1 MYGFVLSAG
10 LFFDMT
16 SLIIA
21 SNRLPVTISDTIIP
35 SSGGLVSALKGYCRE
50 YDFKWLGWAGG
61 AVEDERRQQQIAEE
75 LRNTYNYHPLFIS
88 EEDVQAYYTG
98 FSNTSL
104 WPLLHYLPNYARY
117 EKKWF
122 EAYKRINLL
131 FAEHLERLAPNG
143 SLVWVQDYHL
153 MLVPELL
160 HEMRPDL
167 RIGFFLH
174 TPFPSYEIFRCHPN
188 RRELLEGLLGADLI
202 GFHTSGYLRH
212 FRSTVLRLLGLE
224 SQINII
230 SNKNHNVTIGV
241 YPISVPADT
250 FLDELASAQYARH
263 LEEYRSS
270 YAGKQVV
277 IGVERLDYTKGI
289 PRRLEA
295 IEMFLEQSGRKDVI
309 FIFIN
314 VPSRESV
321 PAYRALRREI
331 EHKVSQINGKYASI
345 SYIPVHFIHQSVDF
359 SRLCALYSLADVAMV
374 TPLVDGMNL
383 VAKEYLLCKADGN
396 GVLILSEFAG
406 AAQELPQASI
416 VNPYDVEQMAGSLEA
431 ALNRSRAER
440 QKRIEPMRR
449 RILRYNAQRWAADFI
464 QDLSTVE
471 KRRRRTDKAQIIG
484 PHDIMSLAVQDRWA
498 LFLDYD
504 GTLIELQNNPPDAYP
519 SANLH
524 DLFSRMAQIPD
535 LEVFLLSGRP
545 QEDMQEWFDGYGFHL
560 IAEHGSYYRPPA
572 ADAWVTFKPDT
583 DLNWKTRV
591 HDVLIHY
598 ADTTPGTFVEE
609 KAASLVW
616 HYANAEPDF
625 AGWKA
630 HQLVV
635 ELQEMLS
642 NLPVQISHGRKIV
655 EVQSM
660 FINKGVIVQHL
671 KQSAGFD
678 HILYAGDD
686 ESDET
691 MFRIAEEGDLSIKV
705 GEGVTAARFCVFT
718 PGAMRRFLSEFLNQ
732 LDASPRSEKR

>member
-1 MYGFVLSAG
+1 MYGFVQSAG
-10 LFFDMT
+10 LFFDMA

-35 SSGGLVSALKGYCRE
+35 SSGGLVSALKGYGRE

-61 AVEDERRQQQIAEE
+61 AVEDQRRQQEIAEE

-143 SLVWVQDYHL
+143 ALVWVQDYHL

-241 YPISVPADT
+241 YPISVPTDT

-263 LEEYRSS
+263 LEEYRSN

-277 IGVERLDYTKGI
+277 IGVERLDYTKGV

-321 PAYRALRREI
+321 PAYRELRREI
-331 EHKVSQINGKYASI
+331 QHKVSQINGKYASI
-345 SYIPVHFIHQSVDF
+345 SYIPVHFIHQAVDF

-431 ALNRSRAER
+431 ALNRSQAER
-440 QKRIEPMRR
+440 QKRIEPMRH

-464 QDLSTVE
+464 QDLATVE

-484 PHDIMSLAVQDRWA
+484 PHDIMSLAVQGRWA
-498 LFLDYD
+498 LFFDYD

-545 QEDMQEWFDGYGFHL
+545 QEDMQEWFGGYGFHL
-560 IAEHGSYYRPPA
+560 IAEHGSYYRPPG

-583 DLNWKTRV
+583 DLSWKTRV
-591 HDVLIHY
+591 RDVLIYY

-655 EVQSM
+655 EVQSI

-718 PGAMRRFLSEFLNQ
+718 PEAMRRFLSEFLNQ
-732 LDASPRSEKR
+732 LAASPRS

>member
-1 MYGFVLSAG
+1 MASYSPHG

-35 SSGGLVSALKGYCRE
+35 SSGGLVSALKGYGRE
-50 YDFKWLGWAGG
+50 FDFKWLGWAGG
-61 AVEDERRQQQIAEE
+61 AMEDERRQQEITEE
-75 LRNTYNYHPLFIS
+75 LRSTYNYHPLFIS
-88 EEDVQAYYTG
+88 EEDIQAYYTG
-98 FSNTSL
+98 FANTSL

-117 EKKWF
+117 EKRWF

-131 FAEHLERLAPNG
+131 FAEHLESLAPNG

-212 FRSTVLRLLGLE
+212 FRSTVLRLLGRE

-230 SNKNHNVTIGV
+230 SNKNHSVTIGV
-241 YPISVPADT
+241 YPISVPTDT
-250 FLDELASAQYARH
+250 FLEEMASAPYAQH
-263 LEEYRSS
+263 LEEYRSN

-277 IGVERLDYTKGI
+277 IGVERLDYTKGV

-295 IEMFLEQSGRKDVI
+295 IEMFLEKSGRKDVI

-314 VPSRESV
+314 IPSRESV

-345 SYIPVHFIHQSVDF
+345 SYIPVHFIHQAVDF

-383 VAKEYLLCKADGN
+383 VAKEYLVCKSDGN

-416 VNPYDVEQMAGSLEA
+416 VNPYDVEQMAASLEA
-431 ALNRSRAER
+431 ALNRSRTER
-440 QKRIEPMRR
+440 QKRIEPMRH

-471 KRRRRTDKAQIIG
+471 KRRRRTDKAQTIG
-484 PHDIMSLAVQDRWA
+484 PHDIKSLAAQGRWA
-498 LFLDYD
+498 FFLDYD

-524 DLFSRMAQIPD
+524 DLFSRMAQMPD

-572 ADAWVTFKPDT
+572 ADKWVTFKPDT
-583 DLNWKTRV
+583 DLSWKTRV

-625 AGWKA
+625 SGWKA

-655 EVQSM
+655 EVQSI

-691 MFRIAEEGDLSIKV
+691 MFRIAEVDDLSIKV
-705 GEGVTAARFCVFT
+705 GEGVTAARFLVFN
-718 PGAMRRFLSEFLNQ
+718 PEALRKFLSEFINL
-732 LDASPRSEKR
+732 LAVS